1 MGTRPLGNRLQNYA
15 DRLALLDY
23 VLSRRFPVS
32 LTHLVKYAVLA
43 EAKRLY
49 PPLLPNLDHYGVHPV
64 DVELAL
70 DLARSQDL
78 LRQRE
83 ATENDLAA
91 DRSRLGGQFTI
102 LPSPT
107 FNPVAVARSANV
119 SLPEFERNV
128 EVLARVFPPRRL
140 SDEERPGIYIP
151 GRGQETLDPI
161 RKALKDDPCW
171 VYASSRWLSP
181 KLKAYFR
188 GVVPLRLPDGSGLPI
203 PDIRLEP
210 EAARSAATRRFERI
224 MKNKEKI
231 PRYALRVCEVNGGRH
246 DQVEMLDSDVLFGVN
261 VVNGPWPEDGD
272 LCRCIVSE
280 SCLSEDP
287 RYQIT
292 ADFDKEGFRWKPE
305 GLRCSKLLLC
315 GRLTWDG
322 RRFYVLVYGAISL
335 GSLPSGPEPGF
346 AGRQDTLPG
355 YA

>member
-1 MGTRPLGNRLQNYA
+1 MGKNPLGSRLQNYA
-15 DRLALLDY
+15 NMLALLDY
-23 VLSRRFPVS
+23 ILSRIFPVS

-83 ATENDLAA
+83 ATEEDLAA
-91 DRSRLGGQFTI
+91 YRSRLGGQLTI

-107 FNPVAVARSANV
+107 FDPVAVAREANV
-119 SLPEFERNV
+119 SLAEFERNV

-140 SDEERPGIYIP
+140 SDEERAGIYIR

-161 RKALKDDPCW
+161 RKALRDDPCW
-171 VYASSRWLSP
+171 VYTSSRWLSP

-188 GVVPLRLPDGSGLPI
+188 GVAPLRLPDGSVLPI
-203 PDIRLEP
+203 PDIKLEP
-210 EAARSAATRRFERI
+210 EAARSAATKRYERI
-224 MKNKEKI
+224 MKNKEKL
-231 PRYALRVCEVNGGRH
+231 PRYALRVSEINGGRY
-246 DQVEMLDSDVLFGVN
+246 DEVDMLDSDVLLGVK
-261 VVNGPWPEDGD
+261 VVNGPWPEDDD
-272 LCRCIVSE
+272 LYRCIVSE
-280 SCLSEDP
+280 SCLSPDP
-287 RYQIT
+287 RYRIT
-292 ADFDKEGFRWKPE
+292 ADFDEGGFRWRPE
-305 GLRCSKLLLC
+305 GLRSTKLLLC

-322 RRFYVLVYGAISL
+322 RRFFVLVYGAISL
-335 GSLPSGPEPGF
+335 GSLPSGPEFSSVGKQ
-346 AGRQDTLPG
+346 ATLPG